1 VPWELVE
8 GTGTPLMRNAYRPFA
23 TKLDPLRE
31 TKDLLGSPLPVKLPN
46 LKKDPKISNFKI
58 RLPRK
63 R

>member
-1 VPWELVE
+1 MMNED
-8 GTGTPLMRNAYRPFA
+8 AYRPFA

-46 LKKDPKISNFKI
+46 LKKDPKISNFII